1 MKSLCLT
8 HGYAEGRYVLPPLPY
23 DVSELSPLVSAET
36 MILHHDKH
44 HAAYVNGAN
53 KAADELA
60 SDCLSG
66 TKPEQVADA
75 TRRLAFN
82 LGGHVLHSLYWYSMS
97 PYAGSLP
104 TGDLRDLMEYSF
116 GSMKRFRELFVA
128 IAAGVPGS
136 GWAVMGLEPMS
147 KKLIIAEI
155 SRHQD
160 GLVPGFVPLL
170 ACDVW
175 EHAYYLTWKNDRKGY
190 VERFAE
196 HINWSSVE
204 KLYKTL
210 SSNCI

>member
-60 SDCLSG
+60 SDCLSA

-82 LGGHVLHSLYWYSMS
+82 LGGHVLHSLYW
-97 PYAGSLP
+97 
-104 TGDLRDLMEYSF
+104 
-116 GSMKRFRELFVA
+116 
-128 IAAGVPGS
+128 
-136 GWAVMGLEPMS
+136 
-147 KKLIIAEI
+147 
-155 SRHQD
+155 
-160 GLVPGFVPLL
+160 
-170 ACDVW
+170 
-175 EHAYYLTWKNDRKGY
+175 
-190 VERFAE
+190 
-196 HINWSSVE
+196 
-204 KLYKTL
+204 
-210 SSNCI
+210 